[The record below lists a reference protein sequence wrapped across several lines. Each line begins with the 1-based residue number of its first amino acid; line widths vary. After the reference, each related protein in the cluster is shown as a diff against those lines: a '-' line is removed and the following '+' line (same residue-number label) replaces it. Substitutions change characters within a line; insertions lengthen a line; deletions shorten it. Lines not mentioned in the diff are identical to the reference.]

1 MMAFNPFE
9 FQRQM
14 FVEFEKSMG
23 EYLQKT
29 MRDPEFMKLMAR
41 GMDGALDYR
50 GVMKTQIEA
59 TLKTLQLPTEES
71 QEKLYGTIHG
81 METRLLDLE
90 EEVQDLR
97 DTVLSAASALTASL
111 KQLAEVREQL
121 AQATAALNAVQAPA
135 KPRAP
140 RAPRAKKGA

>member
-71 QEKLYGTIHG
+71 QEKLYATIHG
-81 METRLLDLE
+81 METRLLNLE

-111 KQLAEVREQL
+111 AQMTELREQL
-121 AQATAALNAVQAPA
+121 AQATAALNAIQAQA

-140 RAPRAKKGA
+140 RAPRTKKGA